1 MLLEFIACPK
11 LFIFAMLWTL
21 DIFQTEDIE

>member
-11 LFIFAMLWTL
+11 LLICAMLRTL